1 MRDLIIIGAGDFSAE
16 IRWLIERIN
25 IVTPTWR
32 ILGHVDDGIPA
43 GSDRHGLPILGN
55 VSDLIEWE
63 TETDLVFAIAKPLAK
78 VSIFDKIQDNTKLQF
93 PVVIDP
99 CAIVSENTELHPG
112 VVVCA
117 GAIIMPY
124 VEIEAFSNVNINST
138 VGHDAVIGEFSTIY
152 PGVNIS
158 GKVILGKKSEV
169 GTGAAIIQGICV
181 HSEVILGAGAV
192 VNKDILESGTYVGVP
207 ARKIG

>member
-25 IVTPTWR
+25 KVTPTWR

-43 GSDRHGLPILGN
+43 GSDRYGLPVLGN
-55 VSDLIEWE
+55 TNDLLEWE
-63 TETDLVFAIAKPLAK
+63 TEVDLVFAIASPKVK
-78 VSIFDKIQDNTKLQF
+78 VSILKKIRDNKKLRF

-99 CAIVSENTELHPG
+99 CATVSENAKLFSG

-117 GAIIMPY
+117 GAIIMPF
-124 VEIEAFSNVNINST
+124 VEIEAFSNVNLNST
-138 VGHDAVIGEFSTIY
+138 VGHDTVIGEFSTIY

-158 GKVILGKKSEV
+158 GKVILGRMSEI

-192 VNKDILESGTYVGVP
+192 VNKDILDSGTYVGVP
-207 ARKIG
+207 ARKIV